1 MEYLCPARVGSLD
14 FLSVRTDSLARPRRA
29 RPLLRAVARPMEEQ
43 MLDIAFLALGL
54 VWFAACLGYTAF
66 CDRL

>member
-1 MEYLCPARVGSLD
+1 MAGGRGVSCPQHA
-14 FLSVRTDSLARPRRA
+14 P
-29 RPLLRAVARPMEEQ
+29 AVEKP
-43 MLDIAFLALGL
+43 MLDLAFLALGL